1 MIPVPKGCFRIQYL
15 IHTYMDFRFLVA
27 MAAVALSVFS
37 SCTKDPLMM
46 NGGGSSEGEAADFDD
61 SAEIVPGFDGD
72 TMVVVPNPVGEALT
86 VYVPHVASMEG
97 TATIYDAA
105 ARKVLETTITV
116 DAEGKGTLQVGG
128 LSPGAY
134 SLSVEVGGKSSKVS
148 FMKR

>member
-1 MIPVPKGCFRIQYL
+1 MTNPRQSRNPTRNP
-15 IHTYMDFRFLVA
+15 
-27 MAAVALSVFS
+27 
-37 SCTKDPLMM
+37 DP
-46 NGGGSSEGEAADFDD
+46 DPDPD
-61 SAEIVPGFDGD
+61 PDPVPGFDGD

>member
-1 MIPVPKGCFRIQYL
+1 MTNPGRAGTRPGTRPGP
-15 IHTYMDFRFLVA
+15 
-27 MAAVALSVFS
+27 
-37 SCTKDPLMM
+37 DP
-46 NGGGSSEGEAADFDD
+46 DPDP
-61 SAEIVPGFDGD
+61 VPGFDGD

-128 LSPGAY
+128 LSP
-134 SLSVEVGGKSSKVS
+134 ERTR
-148 FMKR
+148 FR

>member
-1 MIPVPKGCFRIQYL
+1 M
-15 IHTYMDFRFLVA
+15 
-27 MAAVALSVFS
+27 
-37 SCTKDPLMM
+37 
-46 NGGGSSEGEAADFDD
+46 
-61 SAEIVPGFDGD
+61 
-72 TMVVVPNPVGEALT
+72 
-86 VYVPHVASMEG
+86 
-97 TATIYDAA
+97 IYDAA